1 MYQLAKVKKAVENQI
16 MEIYAVEKDGRILCD
31 FTVERKEA
39 EQIINLLNDNDVEE
53 NHIIDIIE
61 DFIYT

>member
-1 MYQLAKVKKAVENQI
+1 MYQLAKVRKTVENQEF
-16 MEIYAVEKDGRILCD
+16 EIYGVEKDGRVLCD

-39 EQIINLLNDNDVEE
+39 ENIINLLNDNGVEE
-53 NHIIDIIE
+53 NHVADIIE